1 MRTKRTMKPVEPLPP
16 TNESLPI
23 VLLRAREV
31 VMAPIRNMLLQSD
44 VTEQQW
50 RILRVLSEYG
60 PMDASS
66 VAERACLLVPS
77 LTRIATNMRERGL
90 ITQAQA
96 QNDRRRQTLSITAAG
111 QRIIDE
117 NQSAAHEIVQKY
129 KTRLG
134 EKNYQQLL
142 RLLAQLSQEK

>member
-1 MRTKRTMKPVEPLPP
+1 MRTKRIRKPVEPLPP
-16 TNESLPI
+16 TKESLPI

-60 PMDASS
+60 PMDAST

-90 ITQAQA
+90 ITQTQA
-96 QNDRRRQTLSITAAG
+96 QHDRRRQTLSITSAG
-111 QRIIDE
+111 QRIIDD
-117 NQSAAHEIVQKY
+117 NQTEALEIVQKY
-129 KTRLG
+129 KTQLG